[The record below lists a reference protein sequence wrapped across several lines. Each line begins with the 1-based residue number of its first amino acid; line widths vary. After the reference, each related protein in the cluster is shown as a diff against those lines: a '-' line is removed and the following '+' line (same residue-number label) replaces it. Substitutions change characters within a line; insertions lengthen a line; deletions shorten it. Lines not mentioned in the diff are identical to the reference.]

1 MSRKQIMVQCYAGA
15 RGDEY
20 PRRIIVNG
28 REHLVTRVVGE
39 SMEES
44 VDTRV
49 RTHRYKVLTD
59 AGAVLEI
66 LRTGDDWYIESCV

>member
-1 MSRKQIMVQCYAGA
+1 
-15 RGDEY
+15 
-20 PRRIIVNG
+20 
-28 REHLVTRVVGE
+28 
-39 SMEES
+39 MEES

-66 LRTGDDWYIESCV
+66 LRTGDNWYIESCA